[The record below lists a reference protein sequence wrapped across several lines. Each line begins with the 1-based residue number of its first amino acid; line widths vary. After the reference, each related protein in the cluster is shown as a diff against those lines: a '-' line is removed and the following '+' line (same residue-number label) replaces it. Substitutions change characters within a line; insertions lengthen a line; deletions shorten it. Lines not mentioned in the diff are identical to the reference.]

1 MKKSDVASIFLLIL
15 LLSFAVVIV
24 DGRWLRVAIAVVPAL
39 LLAQQGLRASEREEA
54 AGEAEGW
61 TERRSDIDMR
71 RAVDELLHHIRE
83 FYLTCH
89 MLGTGRLSADDA
101 VERAA
106 QQELEL
112 NQLLARVT
120 DGAKARSKR

>member
-1 MKKSDVASIFLLIL
+1 MKKADVASIILLIL
-15 LLSFAVVIV
+15 LLSVAVVIV

-39 LLAQQGLRASEREEA
+39 LLAQQGLRASEREE
-54 AGEAEGW
+54 EVEKTKGW
-61 TERRSDIDMR
+61 TDRRSDAEMR
-71 RAVDELLHHIRE
+71 RAIDELLHHIRE
-83 FYLTCH
+83 FYVTCH
-89 MLGTGRLSADDA
+89 MMGTGRLSPDDA

-120 DGAKARSKR
+120 DGAKARSKL